1 MIELKTCPICNSS
14 AWKNLDYLRD
24 HQYWYD
30 KDLRDIDEPV
40 GMKICLECG
49 FVTYDYIELDKL
61 QAHYDRERPVMN
73 AGNITTCNRK
83 NQYHKAFIGDILA
96 KLDESANILDVGCA
110 QGSFLN
116 MLKSEYGFM
125 NVSGTEWSKA
135 FANFGKYEY
144 GLNITQEID
153 LAKKYD
159 LISYYHVLEHVQ
171 WPDKE
176 LSKIRDI
183 LTDDGYLYIA
193 VPLYLEQL
201 EESSGSL
208 TTDFENLY
216 HLNHV
221 NVFSKQALKN
231 LLLKFGF
238 SIIKENDTL
247 YGYAV
252 LCKNGLFQNLEF
264 IKEDA
269 AAVDYKLLCHQK
281 ACAALSDYIRTQNAT
296 MIDEALTHVKDYPDA
311 YVMKSL
317 TKDNMKDFAA
327 QKQILLDGLK
337 ACPDNIRIKTQLGKL
352 YFQWDENTPGK
363 QFYSNNIKAAEKLFY
378 EVLEHKP
385 GHEDIFY
392 FLSIIESRYKGNKLK
407 AVDYMKKCIEINPMK
422 FAECYNLIAQY
433 YKEI

>member
-1 MIELKTCPICNSS
+1 MIELKNCPICNSS
-14 AWKNLDYLRD
+14 TWKSLDHLRN

-30 KDLRDIDEPV
+30 KDLRDTDEPV

-49 FVTYDYIELDKL
+49 FVTYDYVELDKL

-83 NQYHKAFIGDILA
+83 NEYHKVMIRGILA
-96 KLDESANILDVGCA
+96 KIDRSANILDVGCA

-125 NVSGTEWSKA
+125 NVFGTEWSKA

-153 LAKKYD
+153 LTKKYD
-159 LISYYHVLEHVQ
+159 LISYYHVLEHIQ

-176 LSKIRDI
+176 LSKIHDI

-208 TTDFENLY
+208 TNDFENLY

-221 NVFSKQALKN
+221 NVFSRQALKN
-231 LLLKFGF
+231 LLSKCGF
-238 SIIKENDTL
+238 SIIKENDRL
-247 YGYAV
+247 YGYTV
-252 LCKNGLFQNLEF
+252 LCKKTNDSVT
-264 IKEDA
+264 IVKENTEIIES
-269 AAVDYKLLCHQK
+269 KLLAHRN
-281 ACAALSDYIRTQNAT
+281 ACMMLSDYVKSQNAEL
-296 MIDEALTHVKDYPDA
+296 INEALKHVPDYPDA
-311 YVMKSL
+311 YILKSL

-327 QKQILLDGLK
+327 QKQILLEGLK

-363 QFYSNNIKAAEKLFY
+363 QFYSNNIKAAEKIFY

-433 YKEI
+433 YKEL